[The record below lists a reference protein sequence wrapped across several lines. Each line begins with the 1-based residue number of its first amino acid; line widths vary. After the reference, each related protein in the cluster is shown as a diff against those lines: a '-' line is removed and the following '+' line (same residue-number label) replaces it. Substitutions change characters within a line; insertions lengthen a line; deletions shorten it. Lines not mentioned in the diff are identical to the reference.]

1 MKTSKKYLSLFMAA
15 IMMLSALSLPA
26 MAAPYPTSLTPSG
39 DVYIGYSS
47 SAPVKNEYEFVR
59 IYKKV
64 PSPAGWNHGSVG
76 AFSYDISDVWS
87 TLEANAGYV
96 VKSAKW
102 KAYVKYAG
110 TNASECSFN
119 FYMMDTQWTES
130 TISKNTLPANVSSYP
145 VWNNAPDVT
154 QNSTITTS
162 KQLQTYDLTSLLRKH
177 MTENKNESN
186 KNFFSFALD
195 FTTNGQAECDIDAN
209 SATKPSANAAVLEIE
224 YIQPDPLAIDGDPVL
239 PSASDEDAVIT
250 YNNNIASATAKVNG
264 ADVDSQYITVES
276 NTVTIDKSAFEQ
288 CDVLEVCANDEYGFS
303 IKSIYA
309 FVVNNGVGDDH
320 LLRVEYNP
328 DSAAATVYYIN
339 KAYCSSPV
347 TVLVADPDNTEYYCS
362 SDGLATDS
370 AGVFVYNIP
379 KSISNDESYIVY
391 VTHEDGAKL
400 HADVVTEAYT
410 SFLWT
415 LAAQS
420 TDISAIEERFDIIC
434 VTFGL
439 TVGHNDKID
448 DIDDFYD
455 KLISLRSDYPI
466 GGQNAD
472 NLTLLK
478 AAFEEIGLFTAAEDI
493 TDLTA
498 PSDARELYDA
508 MLAKIAD
515 RTFADKLAE
524 VESECSSDGSPFFAD
539 VYDGFIR
546 ASKTI
551 NSYADFEEVLKA
563 SYNTEKSAILLGE
576 FATMTHLSQV
586 GALLTDPETIDAFGI
601 QTYVDRYSALNST
614 SEVDNALYGKTFA
627 NNSAFISALSSAL
640 TSAERVDPPAPQK
653 PASRPSKGGS
663 AIVGAIG
670 APVDT
675 TPIVNNEKPSYET
688 PSYSDLSGYDW
699 AKEHIAALSAEGI
712 INGKGNGEFDPAGKV
727 LREEAV
733 KMIVE
738 AFDIT
743 ASGNAAFD
751 DVSSADWFRGFVLTA
766 KNAGI
771 VNGVSDSSFGAG
783 LSITR
788 QDAAVMLYTTLYKK
802 GMVSEASMS
811 ASAFADDADIADYA
825 RDAVAYMNSVGA
837 VTGYADGTF
846 KPSSTI
852 TRAEFAVVLGRIYNT
867 LK

>member
-1 MKTSKKYLSLFMAA
+1 MKTSKKYLSLFLAA
-15 IMMLSALSLPA
+15 IMMLSGLSLPA
-26 MAAPYPTSLTPSG
+26 TAAPSPTSLTPTG

-47 SAPVKNEYEFVR
+47 SAPVVNSYNFVR
-59 IYKKV
+59 IYKRV
-64 PSPAGWNHGSVG
+64 PSPTGWNHGSVG

-110 TNASECSFN
+110 TNASSCKFN

-130 TISKNTLPANVSSYP
+130 TISKNTLPANVASYP
-145 VWNNAPDVT
+145 VWNNAPDASY
-154 QNSTITTS
+154 NSTITTS
-162 KQLQTYDLTSLLRKH
+162 KQLQTYDLTSVLKKH
-177 MTENKNESN
+177 MRENKNEAN

-209 SATKPSANAAVLEIE
+209 SATNPSANAAVLEIE
-224 YIQPDPLAIDGDPVL
+224 YIQPDPLAIDGEPVL
-239 PSASDEDAVIT
+239 PTASDEDAVIT
-250 YNNNIASATAKVNG
+250 YNNNIASAVAKVNG
-264 ADVDSQYITVES
+264 ADVDAQYITVE
-276 NTVTIDKSAFEQ
+276 NKTVTIDKGAFEQ
-288 CDVLEVCANDEYGFS
+288 CNVLEVCVNDEYGFS

-309 FVVNNGVGDDH
+309 FVVDNGIGDNN
-320 LLRVEYNP
+320 LLRVEYDS

-339 KAYCSSPV
+339 KAYCNSPV
-347 TVLVADPDNTEYYCS
+347 TVLVAETDDTEYYCS
-362 SDGLATDS
+362 SDSLSTDS
-370 AGVFVYNIP
+370 AGVLVYNIP
-379 KSISNDESYIVY
+379 ATISNDESYIVY
-391 VTHEDGAKL
+391 VSHEDGTTL
-400 HADVVTEAYT
+400 HADVVNDAYT
-410 SFLWT
+410 TFLWT

-420 TDISAIEERFDIIC
+420 TDVAAIKERFGVIC
-434 VTFGL
+434 SAFGL
-439 TVGHNDKID
+439 TVGYSDKIV

-455 KLISLRSDYPI
+455 KLVSLRASYSI
-466 GGQNAD
+466 GDKNAE
-472 NLTLLK
+472 NESKLET
-478 AAFEEIGLFTAAEDI
+478 AFEEIGLFTATEDI
-493 TDLTA
+493 TELTA

-515 RTFADKLAE
+515 RSFADKLAE
-524 VESECSSDGSPFFAD
+524 LEAQCSSDGSPFFAD
-539 VYDGFIR
+539 VYNGFIGS
-546 ASKTI
+546 SKTI
-551 NSYADFEEVLKA
+551 NSYADFEKELKE
-563 SYNTEKSAILLGE
+563 SYNTEKSAVLLGE
-576 FATMTHLSQV
+576 FAAMTHISQV
-586 GALLTDPETIDAFGI
+586 GALLNSPEAIDAFGI
-601 QTYVDRYSALNST
+601 ASLVDRYNALNST

-653 PASRPSKGGS
+653 PSSRPSKGGS

-675 TPIVNNEKPSYET
+675 TPIVNNEKPSYENS
-688 PSYSDLSGYDW
+688 SYSDLAGYDW
-699 AKEHIAALSAEGI
+699 AKEHIAALSADGI
-712 INGKGNGEFDPAGKV
+712 INGKGDGEFDPAGKV

-743 ASGNAAFD
+743 ASGDAAFD

-788 QDAAVMLYTTLYKK
+788 QDAAVMLFTALSKK
-802 GMVSEASMS
+802 GL
-811 ASAFADDADIADYA
+811 ASAIAGSDSSFADDADIAAYA
-825 RDAVAYMNSVGA
+825 REAVAYMNSVGA
-837 VTGYADGTF
+837 ITGYADGTF
-846 KPSSTI
+846 KPMSTI

>member
-1 MKTSKKYLSLFMAA
+1 
-15 IMMLSALSLPA
+15 MMLSSLSLPA
-26 MAAPYPTSLTPSG
+26 TAAPSPTSLTPTG

-47 SAPVKNEYEFVR
+47 SAPVENSYNFVR
-59 IYKKV
+59 IYKRV
-64 PSPAGWNHGSVG
+64 PYPTGWNHGSVG

-110 TNASECSFN
+110 TNASSCNFN

-130 TISKNTLPANVSSYP
+130 TISKNTLPANVASYP
-145 VWNNAPDVT
+145 VWNNAPDASY
-154 QNSTITTS
+154 NSTITTS
-162 KQLQTYDLTSLLRKH
+162 KQLQTYDLTSVLKKH
-177 MTENKNESN
+177 MRENKNEAN

-209 SATKPSANAAVLEIE
+209 SATNPSANAAVLEIE
-224 YIQPDPLAIDGDPVL
+224 YIQPAPLALDGEPVL
-239 PSASDEDAVIT
+239 PTASNEDAVIT
-250 YNNNIASATAKVNG
+250 YNNNIASAVAKVNG
-264 ADVDSQYITVES
+264 ADVDAQYITVQ
-276 NTVTIDKSAFEQ
+276 NNAVTIDKGAFEQ
-288 CDVLEVCANDEYGFS
+288 CNVLEVCVNDEYGFS

-309 FVVNNGVGDDH
+309 FVVDNGIGDNN
-320 LLRVEYNP
+320 LLRVEYDS

-339 KAYCSSPV
+339 KSYCSSPV
-347 TVLVADPDNTEYYCS
+347 TVSVVDTSDESVCYTCELDTN
-362 SDGLATDS
+362 SDGVLIQ
-370 AGVFVYNIP
+370 NIENV
-379 KSISNDESYIVY
+379 SNDASYIVY
-391 VTHEDGAKL
+391 VTHEDGTKL

-410 SFLWT
+410 NFLWT
-415 LAAQS
+415 LATQS
-420 TDISAIEERFDIIC
+420 TDISAIEERFGIIC
-434 VTFGL
+434 ATFGL
-439 TVGHNDKID
+439 TVGYNDKID
-448 DIDDFYD
+448 DIGDFYD
-455 KLISLRSDYPI
+455 KLTSLRRAYTI
-466 GGQNAD
+466 GEQNAE
-472 NLTLLK
+472 NEAKLK

-515 RTFADKLAE
+515 RTFADKLAK
-524 VESECSSDGSPFFAD
+524 VENECSSDGSPFFAD

-563 SYNTEKSAILLGE
+563 SYNTEKSAVLLGK
-576 FATMTHLSQV
+576 FASMTHLSQV
-586 GALLTDPETIDAFGI
+586 GALLTDAETIDAFGI
-601 QTYVDRYSALNST
+601 QTYVDRYNALNST
-614 SEVDNALYGKTFA
+614 SDVDNALYGKTFA
-627 NNSAFISALSSAL
+627 DNSAFISTLSSAL

-653 PASRPSKGGS
+653 PKPSPSKGGS

-675 TPIVNNEKPSYET
+675 TPIINNEQTSNEIPAYN
-688 PSYSDLSGYDW
+688 DLAGYDW
-699 AKEHIAALSAEGI
+699 AKEHIAALSADGI
-712 INGKGNGEFDPAGKV
+712 INGKGDGEFDPAGKV

-743 ASGNAAFD
+743 ASGDAAFD

-788 QDAAVMLYTTLYKK
+788 QDAAVMLFTALSKK
-802 GMVSEASMS
+802 GL
-811 ASAFADDADIADYA
+811 ASAIAGSDSSFADDADIAVYA

-837 VTGYADGTF
+837 ITGYADGTF
-846 KPSSTI
+846 KPMSTI